1 MWPNSVSNSP
11 EVTPS
16 TFMKSPRRLFA
27 VITLGAAVAAMAALA
42 PTTSAFAQEKEKGPK
57 NSPALAKPLKEA
69 NDDIKA
75 KKYSE
80 AITKLKAAEG
90 MSGKTPAD
98 QYIIDQMLSFS
109 YIKTQQYGD
118 AAKYLEAQL
127 DSGMV
132 PQADQ
137 AMLVKQLATINYQ
150 LKNYDKSIDFGNRA
164 IKGGYADEQ
173 IRTIVGQSYYLK
185 GDWKNTLK
193 FEEDIVNQQIKAGQ
207 TPSLESL
214 QLVYSACQ
222 KLQDEACMTR
232 SMEKLVQY
240 YPKPEEWAQLLYG
253 MRKETTSNEA
263 DLLQTYR
270 LMLDTD
276 VLKEGSDYTE
286 MAELALDAGSPGEA
300 QHVLE
305 KAMAKTP
312 PVFADQRS
320 KDRAQRL
327 LETAKKRAASDQAG
341 LAKLETEANAA
352 PTGEKNVAVGRA
364 YLGYEQYDKAAD
376 QLAKGLEKGS
386 VKNEQDA
393 RLMLGIAQLKAG
405 HKDDASKTFKSVK
418 GDAALERLA
427 NLWNLRAKQGNAPAV
442 SQSQTHKTKGSK
454 VSQNHQKAAHPREGA

>member
-1 MWPNSVSNSP
+1 
-11 EVTPS
+11 
-16 TFMKSPRRLFA
+16 MKAPARFISA
-27 VITLGAAVAAMAALA
+27 VVLGAAVALIVALTPATSTAAE
-42 PTTSAFAQEKEKGPK
+42 EKAEKGPK

-69 NDDIKA
+69 NDDLKA
-75 KKYSE
+75 KKYPD

-90 MSGKTPAD
+90 VAGKTPAD
-98 QYIIDQMLSFS
+98 QYIIDEMLSFA
-109 YIKTQQYGD
+109 YIKTQNYPE
-118 AAKYLEAQL
+118 AARVMEAKL
-127 DSGMV
+127 DSGLT
-132 PQADQ
+132 PQAEQ
-137 AMLVKQLATINYQ
+137 PTLVKQLATINYQ
-150 LKNYDKSIDFGNRA
+150 TKNYDKAVSFGNRA
-164 IKGGYADEQ
+164 IQGGYADEQ

-193 FEEDIVNQQIKAGQ
+193 FEEDIVNSQIKAGQ

-214 QLVYSACQ
+214 QLVYSACT

-253 MRKETTSNEA
+253 MRKEITNNETA
-263 DLLQTYR
+263 LLQTYR

-300 QHVLE
+300 QRVLE
-305 KAMAKTP
+305 KAMAKNPT
-312 PVFADQRS
+312 VFTDQRS

-327 LETAKKRAASDQAG
+327 LETAKKRATSDQAG

-352 PTGEKNVAVGRA
+352 STGEKNVAVGRA
-364 YLGYEQYDKAAD
+364 YLGYEQYDKAVD
-376 QLAKGLEKGS
+376 QLSKGLGKSG
-386 VKNEQDA
+386 VKNETDA

-405 HKDDASKTFKSVK
+405 HKDDASKTFKAVK

-427 NLWNLRAKQGNAPAV
+427 NLWNLRAKQATTANGGQPQNA
-442 SQSQTHKTKGSK
+442 KGSK
-454 VSQNHQKAAHPREGA
+454 VSQSQKTPHSRSHQS

>member
-1 MWPNSVSNSP
+1 
-11 EVTPS
+11 
-16 TFMKSPRRLFA
+16 MKPPARLIAA
-27 VITLGAAVAAMAALA
+27 VILGAAVAVVTALA
-42 PTTSAFAQEKEKGPK
+42 PATSALAQEKAEKGPK
-57 NSPALAKPLKEA
+57 NSAALAKPLKEA
-69 NDDIKA
+69 NDDLKA
-75 KKYSE
+75 KKYPD
-80 AITKLKAAEG
+80 AIAKLKAAEATA
-90 MSGKTPAD
+90 GKTPAD
-98 QYIIDQMLSFS
+98 QYIIDEMLSFA
-109 YIKTQQYGD
+109 YIKTQNYPE
-118 AAKYLEAQL
+118 AAKAMEAKL
-127 DSGMV
+127 DSGLT
-132 PQADQ
+132 PQAEQ
-137 AMLVKQLATINYQ
+137 ATLVKQLATINYQ
-150 LKNYDKSIDFGNRA
+150 IKNYDKSIDFGTRA
-164 IKGGYADEQ
+164 IKGGYADDQ

-253 MRKETTSNEA
+253 MRKEITNNEA

-305 KAMAKTP
+305 KAMAKSP
-312 PVFADQRS
+312 PVFTDQRS

-341 LAKLETEANAA
+341 LAKLEKEADASA
-352 PTGEKNVAVGRA
+352 TGEKNVAVGRA
-364 YLGYEQYDKAAD
+364 YLGYEQYDKAVD
-376 QLAKGLEKGS
+376 QLSKGLSKGG
-386 VKNEQDA
+386 VKNEMDA

-405 HKDDASKTFKSVK
+405 HKDDASKTFKAVK
-418 GDAALERLA
+418 GEAALERLA
-427 NLWNLRAKQGNAPAV
+427 NLWNLRAKQGNATNV
-442 SQSQTHKTKGSK
+442 SQTQNAKGSK
-454 VSQNHQKAAHPREGA
+454 VSQSQKAARARVRQS

>member
-1 MWPNSVSNSP
+1 
-11 EVTPS
+11 
-16 TFMKSPRRLFA
+16 MKAPGKFLA
-27 VITLGAAVAAMAALA
+27 ALTLSAAVAALAALA
-42 PTTSAFAQEKEKGPK
+42 PASSALAQEEGGKQKGPK
-57 NSPALAKPLKEA
+57 NSPALAKPLSDA
-69 NDDIKA
+69 NNALKA
-75 KKYSE
+75 KNYSD
-80 AITKLKAAEG
+80 AIAKLKAAEG
-90 MSGKTPAD
+90 TSGKTPAD
-98 QYIIDQMLSFS
+98 QYIIDEMLSFA
-109 YIKTQQYGD
+109 YIKTQNYPE
-118 AAKYLEAQL
+118 AAKSMEAKL
-127 DSGMV
+127 DSGLA
-132 PQADQ
+132 PQSEQ
-137 AMLVKQLATINYQ
+137 PTLVKQLATINYQ
-150 LKNYDKSIDFGNRA
+150 IKNYDKSIDFGNRA
-164 IKGGYADEQ
+164 IKGGYADDQ

-185 GDWKNTLK
+185 GDMKNTLK

-253 MRKETTSNEA
+253 MRKETTGNET

-305 KAMAKTP
+305 TAMAKNP
-312 PVFADQRS
+312 PVFTDQRS

-327 LETAKKRAASDQAG
+327 LETSKKRATADQAG
-341 LAKLETEANAA
+341 LPKLEKEADAA
-352 PTGEKNVAVGRA
+352 ATGEKNVAVGRA

-376 QLAKGLEKGS
+376 QLSKGLTKGS
-386 VKNEQDA
+386 VKNENDA

-405 HKDDASKTFKSVK
+405 HKDDASKSFKAVK
-418 GDAALERLA
+418 GEPALERLA
-427 NLWNLRAKQGNAPAV
+427 NLWNLRAKQGNGAAV
-442 SQSQTHKTKGSK
+442 SQSQPQKGKGAK
-454 VSQNHQKAAHPREGA
+454 VSQNQKSARPRTGA